1 MITIPD
7 YFWERMLDEFARR
20 TRAVE
25 QVCYFDGVRCGEDG
39 MVVALTLPHA
49 QLFRDHFEVSPDAM
63 SQAGK
68 HLRRFQLRRLA
79 QVHTHP
85 GPWVGH
91 SPWDDAKAY
100 SQLEGAVSLVLPN
113 HARARPRLEEAGVH
127 LRRAG
132 GWEQLTAQTVAEV
145 IRVTPS
151 YLDFRA
157 DLEKPHEQPSFQ
169 PPRKRPWW
177 SVLAFWRD

>member
-1 MITIPD
+1 MITIPE
-7 YFWERMLDEFARR
+7 YLWERMLEEFARW

-39 MVVALTLPHA
+39 VVVALTLPHA
-49 QLFRDHFEVSPDAM
+49 HLYPDRFEVSPDAM
-63 SQAGK
+63 SKAGK
-68 HLRRFQLRRLA
+68 HLRQFQLRRLA

-85 GPWVGH
+85 GSWVGH

-127 LRRAG
+127 LRRAM
-132 GWEQLTAQTVAEV
+132 GWEQLTAQNVTEV

-151 YLDFRA
+151 YLDFRT
-157 DLEKPHEQPSFQ
+157 DLEKPDERSIFQ

-177 SVLAFWRD
+177 SVLAFWRG

>member
-1 MITIPD
+1 VITIPE
-7 YFWERMLDEFARR
+7 YLWERMLDEFARR
-20 TRAVE
+20 KRAVE

-39 MVVALTLPHA
+39 VVVALTVPNA
-49 QLFRDHFEVSPDAM
+49 QLFADHFEVSPDAM

-68 HLRRFQLRRLA
+68 HLRRYQMRRLA

-100 SQLEGAVSLVLPN
+100 SQLDGALSLVLPN
-113 HARARPRLEEAGVH
+113 HARARPRLEEAAVHRRGVP
-127 LRRAG
+127 
-132 GWEQLTAQTVAEV
+132 GWEQLTTQAAAEV
-145 IRVTPS
+145 IRIVPS

-157 DLEKPHEQPSFQ
+157 DMKESHERPNIQ

-177 SVLAFWRD
+177 SVFALWKG

>member
-1 MITIPD
+1 
-7 YFWERMLDEFARR
+7 
-20 TRAVE
+20 
-25 QVCYFDGVRCGEDG
+25 

-132 GWEQLTAQTVAEV
+132 GWEQLTAQNVAEV

-157 DLEKPHEQPSFQ
+157 DLEKPHERPSFQ